1 MAAAILGSPR
11 RSSRWAALGL
21 GVAIASLAVAPATA
35 GEILS
40 GEDWRRLAPAARA
53 AYVGGIIDAWSGL
66 TLTQE
71 SLGTKDPAIT
81 VFGDLVGCLR
91 ERSMTATQVLSL
103 VERYAEDNSGLRG
116 KDMPDLVFAA
126 LTQRCRR

>member
-1 MAAAILGSPR
+1 MASAILVSPR
-11 RSSRWAALGL
+11 LRRRWAALGL
-21 GVAIASLAVAPATA
+21 GVAIASLAVPPATA
-35 GEILS
+35 GEILT
-40 GEDWRRLAPAARA
+40 GEDWRRLPQAARA

-66 TLTQE
+66 ALTQE

-81 VFGDLVGCLR
+81 VFGDLVGCVR
-91 ERSMTATQVLSL
+91 DRSMAASQVLSL
-103 VERYAEDNSGLRG
+103 VERYAEDNPGLRG